1 MLLQDKVALIT
12 GGGAGIGAATAKA
25 FTEHGARVIIADSDA
40 DAAAATESEIRAAG
54 GDVRSRVVD
63 ASSPDELDAL
73 FDFVDAEFGRLDVL
87 HNNHMWAEGG
97 RLDEISLEGFRRSLD
112 VGLTAYFYATKLATR
127 LMVPRGSGAIVN
139 TASVCG
145 LQADYGLSAYNVMKA
160 GVINLSRATA
170 LDFALSGIRC
180 NAVCPGPTLTKPYA
194 ELRERE
200 PDRYGRTAAAVPM
213 RRFGETSEVADVIVF
228 LASDMASFV
237 TGTTLVVDG
246 GLTAWTGLPPLADLR
261 GD

>member
-1 MLLQDKVALIT
+1 MLLEDKVSLIT

-25 FTEHGARVIIADSDA
+25 FAEHGARVIIADSDA
-40 DAAAATESEIRAAG
+40 AAAEATASAIREAG
-54 GDVRSRVVD
+54 GDVRAHVVD
-63 ASSPDELDAL
+63 ASVPDELDAL
-73 FDFVDAEFGRLDVL
+73 FEHIGTEFGRLDVL

-97 RLDEISLEGFRRSLD
+97 RLDEISLDGFRRSLD
-112 VGLTAYFYATKLATR
+112 VGVTSYFYATKLAAR
-127 LMVPRGSGAIVN
+127 LMMPRGRGAIVN

-170 LDFALSGIRC
+170 LDYAQHGIRC

-194 ELRERE
+194 DLRANE
-200 PDRYGRTAAAVPM
+200 PEKFGRTAGVVPM
-213 RRFGETSEVADVIVF
+213 RRFGEPSEIADAIVF

-246 GLTAWTGLPPLADLR
+246 GLLAWTGLPPLSDLR